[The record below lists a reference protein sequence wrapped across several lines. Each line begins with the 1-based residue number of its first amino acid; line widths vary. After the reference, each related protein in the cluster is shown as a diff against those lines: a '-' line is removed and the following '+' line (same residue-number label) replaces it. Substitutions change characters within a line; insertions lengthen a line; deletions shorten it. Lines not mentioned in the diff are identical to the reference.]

1 MYTGKIFKD
10 KVLKIKVPKKYNN
23 LEIMVHPNIVG
34 IDKENE
40 VFDKNIVSNN
50 RIKEMQML
58 MNKDLLEKINENN
71 K

>member
-1 MYTGKIFKD
+1 
-10 KVLKIKVPKKYNN
+10 
-23 LEIMVHPNIVG
+23 MVHPNIVG